1 MNSAILNT
9 QGDDFNR
16 RGSEKISGREKKE
29 EEKRRRRRGDNSPIV
44 AARAGIV
51 NFKNFWEA
59 ACRKRKIEENVSLSL
74 SLSLLTH
81 STHYLI
87 DF

>member
-51 NFKNFWEA
+51 NFKNFLGSSVSETKN
-59 ACRKRKIEENVSLSL
+59 RK
-74 SLSLLTH
+74 
-81 STHYLI
+81 
-87 DF
+87 